1 MDAMTHLPACV
12 LHVLLVPKTNSRTD
26 AMAPGLVLVCYAPV
40 ALSAAC
46 VSNAT
51 LAAATA
57 AAGAAVAAAAAAAAA
72 SNVVSRC
79 SQRPL
84 YSQMRI

>member
-1 MDAMTHLPACV
+1 MDAMTHRPACV
-12 LHVLLVPKTNSRTD
+12 LHVLLVSKANSRTD

-46 VSNAT
+46 VSNAIH
-51 LAAATA
+51 AAATA
-57 AAGAAVAAAAAAAAA
+57 AAGAAAAAA

>member
-1 MDAMTHLPACV
+1 MDAMTHRPACV
-12 LHVLLVPKTNSRTD
+12 LHVLLVSKANSRTD
-26 AMAPGLVLVCYAPV
+26 AMAPGLVLVCYALN
-40 ALSAAC
+40 AMSAAC
-46 VSNAT
+46 VPNASFVV
-51 LAAATA
+51 AAAG
-57 AAGAAVAAAAAAAAA
+57 AGAAVAAAAAAAAA